1 MWTNF
6 EVFTEFI
13 TRLLL
18 FCVLVFWPGDIWDPR
33 SPAREGT
40 GTPSIGRRSLNR
52 WSTREV
58 PGLPMSANAS
68 LCVTFINWYI
78 LHYLLTLKSIS
89 TSFQEFDKRHVCC
102 TKSGDSGEEKRG
114 NLVIFVENMEKIQ
127 DNQSSLC
134 WFTRGLSLPLLKS
147 SLGSLTSSFSFCI
160 LEKETSPHHLKSNS
174 FLQVLW
180 FHYCSLVLPSKPAH
194 LSFSLFHV

>member
-13 TRLLL
+13 TKLLL

-102 TKSGDSGEEKRG
+102 TKSGDSGEEKRR
-114 NLVIFVENMEKIQ
+114 NLVIFVENMEKSQ
-127 DNQSSLC
+127 DNGQTWNRILANHRLC
-134 WFTRGLSLPLLKS
+134 GLSLLLISPLTFFT
-147 SLGSLTSSFSFCI
+147 LG
-160 LEKETSPHHLKSNS
+160 
-174 FLQVLW
+174 
-180 FHYCSLVLPSKPAH
+180 
-194 LSFSLFHV
+194 